1 MCRCAGR
8 LAWCPSSELAG
19 RWERGGSKRRNRVA
33 GSWEDATGSI
43 SADGQ
48 VGTDDTGSAE
58 GRGSCEVLVGVGAKA
73 LAIVG
78 GKALDDAGFEE
89 VEAGFGDAAN
99 FVGKGLELVREAV
112 EGRCP
117 EAVFEFVAF
126 GCSVAD
132 DGCALGAVIGGCR
145 HFDWAAGNDVGED
158 LGAVIGGED
167 DVRAFGIVGNH
178 SSDFGASPKVGHA
191 SEAGVNVVCRQDVLN

>member
-19 RWERGGSKRRNRVA
+19 RWEWDGSERRNRVA
-33 GSWEDATGSI
+33 GSGEDAIGSI

-78 GKALDDAGFEE
+78 GKALDEAGFEE

-99 FVGKGLELVREAV
+99 FVGQGLELV
-112 EGRCP
+112 
-117 EAVFEFVAF
+117 
-126 GCSVAD
+126 S
-132 DGCALGAVIGGCR
+132 I
-145 HFDWAAGNDVGED
+145 
-158 LGAVIGGED
+158 
-167 DVRAFGIVGNH
+167 
-178 SSDFGASPKVGHA
+178 SSEHKTF
-191 SEAGVNVVCRQDVLN
+191 LT